1 MKPCIQCRLV
11 AVKESHE
18 GSGGGFSVV
27 RFFYLEVENRTHA
40 KVRSV
45 KAKYSLLKGAEC
57 FQEGELVVEHI
68 AAGQCAKSSG
78 FIRESP
84 LFDHIE
90 WVSEPIIETDSEIAR
105 TAIRFDKRIPTS
117 FPIGCL
123 TLSLVG
129 LALLVILLYRVFS
142 IG

>member
-40 KVRSV
+40 NVRSV
-45 KAKYSLLKGAEC
+45 KAKYCLLKGTEC
-57 FQEGELVVEHI
+57 FQEDELIVEDI

-84 LFDHIE
+84 LFDRIE
-90 WVSEPIIETDSEIAR
+90 WVSEPIIETDWEIEE
-105 TAIRFDKRIPTS
+105 TAILFDKRIPTS
-117 FPIGCL
+117 FPIGCM
-123 TLSLVG
+123 TVSLVG
-129 LALLVILLYRVFS
+129 LALLVILLYRVLS
-142 IG
+142 TG